1 MSNGCCDNGKLETW
15 FSLTILT
22 RAKNIPSICL
32 NVGPMLNGYM
42 GKNLIGSGTV
52 VWKARELHAS
62 GDIDEEQ
69 LVEMVTRG

>member
-1 MSNGCCDNGKLETW
+1 MSHGGCNNGKLRTPG
-15 FSLTILT
+15 ILHANA
-22 RAKNIPSICL
+22 RQNIPAICL

-52 VWKARELHAS
+52 LWKARELHAA
-62 GDIDEEQ
+62 GDIDDEQ